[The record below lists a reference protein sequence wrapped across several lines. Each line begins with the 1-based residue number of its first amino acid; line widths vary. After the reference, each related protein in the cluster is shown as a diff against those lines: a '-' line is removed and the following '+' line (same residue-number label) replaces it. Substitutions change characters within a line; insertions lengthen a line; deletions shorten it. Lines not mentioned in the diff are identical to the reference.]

1 MTPCTNSISLPSLLA
16 NPSKSL
22 QTVSAVA
29 SRSLGTVCSPSPD
42 LLSRKHLAPLTA
54 SLLLKNPSSGCNDSS
69 LSSGFLAVVLEDIL
83 KSQFQPSTGSD
94 VISAHRLGA
103 SHSSCLSPWPPFK
116 KKASWYLIY
125 LTHLLS
131 KFGVQVWGHAKWT
144 DGPGTFCEQCPVGT
158 ADPEDC
164 MVGRKR
170 GVLTTNRNISCPKS
184 LAFSRKNWTEAY
196 GIKDLGI
203 RKVTFST
210 ALLLH
215 LAGGSWVSL
224 AIQLNCWI
232 AELLNPSLSLSP
244 STYKMEN
251 KNSYLEKDK

>member
-54 SLLLKNPSSGCNDSS
+54 PLLLKNPSSGCNDSS

-94 VISAHRLGA
+94 VMSAHRLGA

-170 GVLTTNRNISCPKS
+170 GVLTTNRNISCQKLSILKEELNWGLWNKRPGNKKGDFQHS
-184 LAFSRKNWTEAY
+184 IAATFSRWQ
-196 GIKDLGI
+196 LG
-203 RKVTFST
+203 VFGNS
-210 ALLLH
+210 
-215 LAGGSWVSL
+215 
-224 AIQLNCWI
+224 
-232 AELLNPSLSLSP
+232 AELLDCWITESVSKPQSLHL
-244 STYKMEN
+244 
-251 KNSYLEKDK
+251 